1 MSFKS
6 LKMLRGRLPNFT
18 EGDVWLLSTLTVADE
33 HHLYFRPGQPRDQDR
48 ANEAWWALREEF
60 NAQSSFPREV
70 EALKKRARRIRRED
84 PGYLWDLWAHRR
96 VEEVFSDDVRIF
108 TEHIIRYADFPV
120 TGQQDTSAEEEGDV
134 PSLLSTPPPLSPSA
148 PAMGDPAEMIF
159 PPPSLHSL
167 SLQPP
172 SLQPHFSCP
181 SSAND
186 FPTHCLSC
194 PTSHR
199 G

>member
-1 MSFKS
+1 MLGEGIVDGQLETTANRRTQLQDQRRS

-96 VEEVFSDDVRIF
+96 VEE
-108 TEHIIRYADFPV
+108 
-120 TGQQDTSAEEEGDV
+120 DTSAEEEGDV